1 MKCVV
6 TGGAGF
12 IGSHVV
18 DALTARGDSVLIIDD
33 FSTGSDGNLTGA
45 KNSGAELSVARC
57 DLCSKEAFDALV
69 EFKPDAVFH
78 LAAQINV
85 RKSVEAPAFD
95 AEKNVCGTVNMLEA
109 ARVSG
114 CKKFLFSSTG
124 GAIYGEQDVF
134 PAPEDHPV
142 HAESPYGIS
151 KRAAELYLEYY
162 ARVFDSSAT
171 SLRFSNV
178 YGPRQNPKGEAGVV
192 AIFSERLFAGEALTV
207 FGDGEQTRDFVF
219 VGDVVDAVLAAAD
232 SAGEA
237 GFRVFNVGTGR
248 ETSVLDVVAGMRK
261 AWDAMDKPEADIVVE
276 HAPERPG
283 EQRRSV
289 IDHSKLT
296 RELGWRPKV
305 DLESGLEQTL
315 KSYISDS

>member
-18 DALTARGDSVLIIDD
+18 DALTARGDSVLILDD
-33 FSTGSDGNLTGA
+33 FSTGSEGNIAGA
-45 KNSGAELSVARC
+45 KSSGANLDVVRC
-57 DLCSKEAFDALV
+57 DLCSKDAFDALV
-69 EFKPDAVFH
+69 NFKPDAVFH

-85 RKSVEAPAFD
+85 RKSVEDPVFD
-95 AEKNVCGTVNMLEA
+95 ADKNVCGTVNMLEA
-109 ARVSG
+109 ARVAD
-114 CKKFLFSSTG
+114 CPRFVFSSTG

-162 ARVFDSSAT
+162 GRVFGRSTT

-192 AIFSERLFAGEALTV
+192 AIFSERLIAGEALTV
-207 FGDGEQTRDFVF
+207 FGDGMQTRDFVF
-219 VGDVVDAVLAAAD
+219 VGDVVNAVLSAAD
-232 SAGEA
+232 SADKP
-237 GFRVFNVGTGR
+237 GFRVFNVGTGV
-248 ETSVLDVVAGMRK
+248 ETSVMDVVAGMRT
-261 AWDAMDKPEADIVVE
+261 AWKAMDKADDGIVVE
-276 HAPERPG
+276 HAPERQG

-296 RELGWRPKV
+296 SELGWRPKV
-305 DLESGLEQTL
+305 NLESGLEKTL
-315 KSYISDS
+315 RSYFSDS